1 MAKIKS
7 NLWVETYRPRTVKD
21 IVLPKEFAKYFNNIV
36 KTQELPN
43 LLLSSPS
50 PGTRENY
57 TGKGIGTRFRC
68 GIHLH

>member
-36 KTQELPN
+36 KTRRITKLT
-43 LLLSSPS
+43 LVFSS
-50 PGTRENY
+50 TRD
-57 TGKGIGTRFRC
+57 R
-68 GIHLH
+68 